1 MPTDLSPHVADLPPH
16 VQRALQV
23 LVAEAEAGLGS
34 ALISI
39 VLFGSAAEGR
49 LRSTSDVNLILVLAG
64 FERARVD
71 ALREPLRL
79 AHAAA
84 KVETMWLL
92 VSELAA
98 ASEAFAVK
106 FADVLRRRRVLF
118 GRDVFAGL
126 AVTRAAE
133 IAGLRQVTLNLALR
147 GRDQY
152 LRRSLR
158 AEQATALLADLAGPL
173 RSSAAALLELEGVP
187 VESGRSALEQV
198 CRSLGDVF
206 ATLPVRLSELREG
219 GRLGPEDA
227 AIALFDAVRL
237 AGALHDRAVRLT

>member
-1 MPTDLSPHVADLPPH
+1 MPADPTPQTADLPPH
-16 VQRALQV
+16 VQRALSD
-23 LVAEAEAGLGS
+23 LVAEAEACLGPELVS
-34 ALISI
+34 V

-49 LRSTSDVNLILVLAG
+49 LRPTSDVNLILVLAA
-64 FERARVD
+64 FERARAD
-71 ALREPLRL
+71 RLREPLRL

-84 KVETMWLL
+84 RVETMWLL
-92 VSELAA
+92 ESELEP

-106 FADVLRRRRVLF
+106 FADVLRRRRVLS
-118 GRDVFAGL
+118 GRDVFAGVS
-126 AVTRAAE
+126 VTRAA
-133 IAGLRQVTLNLALR
+133 ALSRLRQVTLNLALR

-158 AEQATALLADLAGPL
+158 AEQATALLAELAGPL
-173 RSSAAALLELEGVP
+173 RASAAALLELDGVP

-206 ATLPVRLSELREG
+206 AQLPARLSELREG

-227 AIALFDAVRL
+227 ATALFDAVRL
-237 AGALHDRAVRLT
+237 AGALHDRASRLS